1 MTGVLRMWEKHRHG
15 DKHTQREDT
24 VRRHTG
30 AGDHAALEAE
40 VGVTLPPGKEAPGA
54 TRSQGRAGVRRRPT
68 VLTKSQ
74 PCGPLDFRL
83 LASRAER
90 QFVG

>member
-40 VGVTLPPGKEAPGA
+40 VGVTLPPGKEAPG
-54 TRSQGRAGVRRRPT
+54 
-68 VLTKSQ
+68 
-74 PCGPLDFRL
+74 
-83 LASRAER
+83 E
-90 QFVG
+90 